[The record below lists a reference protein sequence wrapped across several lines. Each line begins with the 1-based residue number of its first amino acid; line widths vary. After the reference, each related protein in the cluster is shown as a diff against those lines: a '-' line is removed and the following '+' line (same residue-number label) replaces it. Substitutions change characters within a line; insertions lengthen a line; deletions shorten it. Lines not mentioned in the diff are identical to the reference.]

1 MTSTFNL
8 HRIIERDAAT
18 ITPKMARSM
27 LINLSNIVKSS
38 PQFTSMAEAATYF
51 EDDERA
57 LYIAGVLFY
66 DRPSHIIRDAALGL
80 FVPESHAAAGLAIS
94 AASAFPDTLGKPAV
108 ANLICAHSLA
118 NNCTDDQR
126 YSTLKIA
133 AEGSP
138 QHDLSRI
145 FLHHFKAGTWET
157 LRAEI
162 AAAAEVAN
170 KSIYN
175 GVI

>member
-27 LINLSNIVKSS
+27 LINLGNILKSS
-38 PQFTSMAEAATYF
+38 PQFTSMVEAATYF

-66 DRPSHIIRDAALGL
+66 DRPSHIIRDASLGL
-80 FVPESHAAAGLAIS
+80 FVPESHAAAGLGIS

-108 ANLICAHSLA
+108 ANLICAHVLS

-138 QHDLSRI
+138 KHELSEL
-145 FLHHFKAGTWET
+145 FLHHLQTSTWGN
-157 LRAEI
+157 LRTDI
-162 AAAAEVAN
+162 ATAAKTAN
-170 KSIYN
+170 RSIYN

>member
-8 HRIIERDAAT
+8 HRIIECDAVT

-27 LINLSNIVKSS
+27 LINLGNILKSS
-38 PQFTSMAEAATYF
+38 PQFTSMVEAATHF

-66 DRPSHIIRDAALGL
+66 DRPSHIIRDASLGL
-80 FVPESHAAAGLAIS
+80 FVPESYAAAGLAIS
-94 AASAFPDTLGKPAV
+94 AASTFPDTLGNPAV
-108 ANLICAHSLA
+108 ANFLCAHVLS
-118 NNCTDDQR
+118 NNCADDEHHM
-126 YSTLKIA
+126 TLKIA
-133 AEGSP
+133 TEGSP